1 MEAMGLSWQN
11 VAALVT
17 IAGVGVGFYTSVHV
31 RLRALEIE
39 VKGLQDAQEKTD
51 TKFDQIMAM
60 LTDIKI
66 SLSNKQDRPR

>member
-1 MEAMGLSWQN
+1 MEAIGISWQN

-51 TKFDQIMAM
+51 GKFDKIMDKLETIM
-60 LTDIKI
+60 LA
-66 SLSNKQDRPR
+66 LSNKQDKAR

>member
-1 MEAMGLSWQN
+1 MEAIGLSWQN

-66 SLSNKQDRPR
+66 SLSNKQDRPK

>member
-66 SLSNKQDRPR
+66 SLSNKQDRPK